1 MRFIQ
6 TLRFL
11 LLFALAQQAAP
22 AITARAA
29 GQTVSGRVSI
39 SGTADAPNFASAELA
54 FAYASDSIPVGDP
67 TGTWFT
73 LQTFTQPVQAS
84 ALATWDTSLV
94 TDGDY
99 ILRLRVFSQDGST
112 QDFTVT
118 DLHVRNAVV
127 PPTATPTQIPTA
139 TSTIPPTDEAIFLQP
154 TIATPLPTAKPVTVS
169 SSGPQP
175 TPLPVNPAAI
185 TTESIY
191 FYLARGALLALIL
204 FIVLGIFL
212 RLRRN

>member
-11 LLFALAQQAAP
+11 LVFALAQQAAP
-22 AITARAA
+22 AITAPVT
-29 GQTVSGRVSI
+29 GQTVSGQVSI
-39 SGTADAPNFASAELA
+39 SGTADAPDFASAELA
-54 FAYASDSIPVGDP
+54 FAYASDP

-73 LQTFTQPVQAS
+73 LQTFTQPVQDS

-94 TDGDY
+94 SDGDY
-99 ILRLRVFSQDGST
+99 TLRLRVFSQDGSS
-112 QDFTVT
+112 QDVTVT
-118 DLHVRNAVV
+118 DLHIRNAVV

-139 TSTIPPTDEAIFLQP
+139 TPTALPTDEAIFLQP
-154 TIATPLPTAKPVTVS
+154 TIDAPLPTTKPATVS

-175 TPLPVNPAAI
+175 TPLPANPAAL

-191 FYLARGALLALIL
+191 FYLARGAILALIL

>member
-6 TLRFL
+6 ALQVFL
-11 LLFALAQQAAP
+11 LFVAAQP
-22 AITARAA
+22 AVVTITSPVT
-29 GQTVSGRVSI
+29 GQTVSGQISI
-39 SGTADAPNFASAELA
+39 VGTADAPNFVSAELA
-54 FAYASDSIPVGDP
+54 FAYASDS

-84 ALATWDTSLV
+84 ALAAWDTSLV

-99 ILRLRVFSQDGST
+99 TLRLRVILQDGTS

-118 DLHVRNAVV
+118 DLHIRNTVV
-127 PPTATPTQIPTA
+127 PPTATPIPSA
-139 TSTIPPTDEAIFLQP
+139 TVATVPPTDESFIPPP
-154 TIATPLPTAKPVTVS
+154 TLTTPPPTLEPVSVS
-169 SSGPQP
+169 SGSSQP
-175 TPLPVNPAAI
+175 TPLPANPAAL
-185 TTESIY
+185 TTDSIY
-191 FYLARGALLALIL
+191 SNFGRGAILALIL

>member
-6 TLRFL
+6 TLRFF
-11 LLFALAQQAAP
+11 LLFALVQQATP
-22 AITARAA
+22 AITAPLT
-29 GQTVSGRVSI
+29 GQTVSGQVSI

-54 FAYASDSIPVGDP
+54 FAYAPDP

-73 LQTFTQPVQAS
+73 LQTFTQPVLDSTLVA
-84 ALATWDTSLV
+84 WDTTLV

-99 ILRLRVFSQDGST
+99 ILRLRVFSQDGSR

-127 PPTATPTQIPTA
+127 PPTATPTQIQTETPTA
-139 TSTIPPTDEAIFLQP
+139 PALPTDEAFSPP
-154 TIATPLPTAKPVTVS
+154 TLTTPLPTAKPVTVS
-169 SSGPQP
+169 SSAPQP
-175 TPLPVNPAAI
+175 TPLPANPAAL
-185 TTESIY
+185 TLDSIY
-191 FYLARGALLALIL
+191 SNFGRGAILALIL
-204 FIVLGIFL
+204 FLVLGIFL

>member
-1 MRFIQ
+1 M
-6 TLRFL
+6 
-11 LLFALAQQAAP
+11 
-22 AITARAA
+22 
-29 GQTVSGRVSI
+29 
-39 SGTADAPNFASAELA
+39 
-54 FAYASDSIPVGDP
+54 
-67 TGTWFT
+67 

-84 ALATWDTSLV
+84 ALASWDTSLV

-99 ILRLRVFSQDGST
+99 ILRLRVFSQDGTS

-127 PPTATPTQIPTA
+127 PPTVTPTQVPAVI
-139 TSTIPPTDEAIFLQP
+139 STIPPTDEALFLQP
-154 TIATPLPTAKPVTVS
+154 TIAAPLPTAKPVTVP
-169 SSGPQP
+169 SSGSQP
-175 TPLPVNPAAI
+175 TPLPANPAAI